1 MERRPVSSLR
11 GWPGGNG
18 IPTLTGVL
26 DIREPA
32 RAAGAAGVD
41 RRLTDALLATTQTL
55 MIALLIAAA
64 QPGFGPAT
72 AGAFLFA
79 VGFGGLLLAGRR
91 APRLVLVL
99 TVLGIFA
106 YYILDLPGIGIAL
119 PAVAALY
126 RAAEVGVLGWA
137 VVAGSTLVAVG
148 AVAQVAQGF
157 QPTTYLIGHDLLTN
171 LALVAASIALGVS
184 VRARRETR
192 SSQERLRAMITA
204 EQAREAERRLQAER
218 VRIAQ
223 DLHDSVG
230 HAMSVIALH
239 GNVAAE
245 AIGRDDDAARRAIEQ
260 IGAATSAQLRELRAT
275 VKLLRSPAVDVERG
289 AVGLSG
295 LDRLADAAREAGV
308 SVDID
313 VAVHDGCLDGAIEAA
328 AYRIVQE
335 SLTNVIRHSGAR
347 HAAVT
352 AGIRNDRLELVIADD
367 GPESRAAELASP
379 GGGQGLVG
387 MRERAAVLGGQLQAG
402 RGKAGGFVVHAVL
415 PTRLAS

>member
-1 MERRPVSSLR
+1 VSSLG
-11 GWPGGNG
+11 GWPVGNG

-26 DIREPA
+26 EIGEPSA
-32 RAAGAAGVD
+32 RAGAVGVD

-55 MIALLIAAA
+55 TVALVIAAA
-64 QPGFGPAT
+64 RPGFGPAT

-79 VGFGGLLLAGRR
+79 VGFGALVLAGRR

-99 TVLGIFA
+99 TVLGIFV
-106 YYILDLPGIGIAL
+106 YYALDLPAIGIAL

-126 RAAEVGVLGWA
+126 RAADVGVLGWA
-137 VVAGSTLVAVG
+137 VGAGGVLVAVA

-157 QPTTYLIGHDLLTN
+157 ESAAYLLSYDLLTN
-171 LALVAASIALGVS
+171 VALVAAAIALGVS

-192 SSQERLRAMITA
+192 SSQERLRALTAA

-245 AIGRDDDAARRAIEQ
+245 AIGRDDEAARRAIEQ
-260 IGAATSAQLRELRAT
+260 IAAATSAQLRELRAT
-275 VKLLRSPAVDVERG
+275 VKLLRSPAADVERG
-289 AVGLSG
+289 AVSLSG
-295 LDRLADAAREAGV
+295 LGHLADAAREAGV
-308 SVDID
+308 TVDLD
-313 VAVHDGCLDGAIEAA
+313 VTVDDGCLDDAIGAA

-352 AGIRNDRLELVIADD
+352 AGIRDDQLELVIADD
-367 GPESRAAELASP
+367 GPGGSPAGPVPP

-387 MRERAAVLGGQLQAG
+387 MRERAAVLGGQLRAR
-402 RGKAGGFVVHAVL
+402 RGQAGGFVVHAVL